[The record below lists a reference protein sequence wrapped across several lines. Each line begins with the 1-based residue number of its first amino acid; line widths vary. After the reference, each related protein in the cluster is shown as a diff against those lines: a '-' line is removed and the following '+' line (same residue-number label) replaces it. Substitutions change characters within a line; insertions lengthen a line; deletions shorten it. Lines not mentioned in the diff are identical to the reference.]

1 MHIEY
6 KWGCPGPGCP
16 ATPCTA
22 ECRAGGVSQGRSTE
36 IGESRRSG
44 AAAGAGAGQQSGLGL
59 FICFPHRCKFIP
71 ATAGARSEKIAQT
84 AHRMH
89 ATRISRNRD
98 PSRLLRCR
106 PCARPHGNVNLAT
119 RPSPSPSTRPFSTR
133 SRVDVHRI
141 PPRKSSELGGAAA
154 CGTRD
159 LILRNAQGMSDPPPD
174 SVWPHRSDGR
184 SHRGRL
190 SSTSSSSSS
199 SSTGVSASRAMA
211 ACVSAEST

>member
-1 MHIEY
+1 MLCYVFHIGVNLYRPPREREDRA
-6 KWGCPGPGCP
+6 PR
-16 ATPCTA
+16 TECTQLA
-22 ECRAGGVSQGRSTE
+22 
-36 IGESRRSG
+36 
-44 AAAGAGAGQQSGLGL
+44 
-59 FICFPHRCKFIP
+59 
-71 ATAGARSEKIAQT
+71 
-84 AHRMH
+84 
-89 ATRISRNRD
+89 SRNSQPR
-98 PSRLLRCR
+98 PLPGLRCR

-141 PPRKSSELGGAAA
+141 PPRKSSEFGGAAA

>member
-1 MHIEY
+1 M
-6 KWGCPGPGCP
+6 GCRLPAA
-16 ATPCTA
+16 ATPA
-22 ECRAGGVSQGRSTE
+22 AARSAVRWSLSGSE
-36 IGESRRSG
+36 YGDRSRRSG
-44 AAAGAGAGQQSGLGL
+44 AAGRAGPVSNRAL
-59 FICFPHRCKFIP
+59 FMFSTSRCTNLYRP
-71 ATAGARSEKIAQT
+71 PRERDPRRSRT

-106 PCARPHGNVNLAT
+106 PCARPHVNVNLAT

-133 SRVDVHRI
+133 SRVDIHRI